1 MRAYASE
8 AELSQLLGSTRSHG
22 FLELEPAWSITS
34 PDFKLSLGYVD
45 LWRLQLNL
53 PEKIQD
59 RLTQVLSAEELTR
72 ADRFK
77 FERDRRCFIA
87 ARAQLRTIVG
97 NYLES
102 DPRALA
108 FKYEARGKPFLD
120 APIRFNITHSKE
132 LALVA
137 IAHQRNVGVDL
148 ESIRAMKDIEKIA
161 NRFFSASEST
171 ELAGLE
177 EVEQLQAFFRCW
189 TLKEAW
195 IKATGDGLS
204 QPTESF
210 DVAFGRDGPV
220 RLLNVEGKPEEPN
233 RWQLLGLLPA
243 PGYIGALAVEGQ
255 EWELRCF
262 DFIP

>member
-1 MRAYASE
+1 MRAYESE
-8 AELSQLLGSTRSHG
+8 AELSSSHG
-22 FLELEPAWSITS
+22 FLELEPAWSNTS

-45 LWRLQLNL
+45 LWRLHLNL
-53 PEKIQD
+53 PEKTQD
-59 RLTQVLSAEELTR
+59 ALRQVLNAEELAR

-77 FERDRRCFIA
+77 FERDRRRFIA

-97 NYLES
+97 KYLET

-108 FKYEARGKPFLD
+108 FKYGARGKPFLD
-120 APIRFNITHSKE
+120 APIRFNVTHSKE

-137 IAHQRNVGVDL
+137 IASERNVGVDL
-148 ESIRAMKDIEKIA
+148 EAIRAMEDIEQIVR
-161 NRFFSASEST
+161 RFFSAGESA
-171 ELAGLE
+171 ELAGLRD
-177 EVEQLQAFFRCW
+177 VEQREAFFRCW

-220 RLLNVEGKPEEPN
+220 RLLHVGGKPEEAN
-233 RWQLLGLLPA
+233 RWELLGLLPA

-255 EWELRCF
+255 DWELRCF
-262 DFIP
+262 DGIP